1 MTHELSP
8 ADLAQR
14 LESLESRLAH
24 QEHWLDTL
32 DQAVV
37 QQERRLEKLEQLSGL
52 MRERLREQHQAL
64 RQATPRAASAPRMMC
79 RPTTELTEA
88 LIDSPRCD

>member
-1 MTHELSP
+1 MTHELTP
-8 ADLAQR
+8 AELTQR
-14 LESLESRLAH
+14 LESLESRLAY

-64 RQATPRAASAPRMMC
+64 QDSEPQGGR
-79 RPTTELTEA
+79 RPEDEL
-88 LIDSPRCD
+88 PPHY

>member
-1 MTHELSP
+1 MTDDLSP
-8 ADLAQR
+8 AELVQR

-64 RQATPRAASAPRMMC
+64 QASDPQSDQ
-79 RPTTELTEA
+79 RPG
-88 LIDSPRCD
+88 DDVPPHY

>member
-8 ADLAQR
+8 VDLAQR
-14 LESLESRLAH
+14 LESLESRIAH

-37 QQERRLEKLEQLSGL
+37 QQERRLEKLEQL
-52 MRERLREQHQAL
+52 RERLREQHQAL
-64 RQATPRAASAPRMMC
+64 QASEPQGGQ
-79 RPTTELTEA
+79 RPEDEL
-88 LIDSPRCD
+88 PPHY

>member
-8 ADLAQR
+8 VDLAQR

-32 DQAVV
+32 DQAVI

-64 RQATPRAASAPRMMC
+64 QTSEPQGGQ
-79 RPTTELTEA
+79 RPEDDL
-88 LIDSPRCD
+88 PPHY

>member
-1 MTHELSP
+1 MTQDFSP
-8 ADLAQR
+8 AELTQH
-14 LESLESRLAH
+14 LEALESRLAY

-37 QQERRLEKLEQLSGL
+37 QQERRLEKLEQLSAL

-64 RQATPRAASAPRMMC
+64 QDNASQGAG
-79 RPTTELTEA
+79 RPE
-88 LIDSPRCD
+88 DDVPPHY

>member
-1 MTHELSP
+1 MTHQLSP

-14 LESLESRLAH
+14 LESLESRIAH

-32 DQAVV
+32 DQTVV

-52 MRERLREQHQAL
+52 MRERLREQYQAI
-64 RQATPRAASAPRMMC
+64 QASESQGDQGPEDE
-79 RPTTELTEA
+79 RP
-88 LIDSPRCD
+88 PHY

>member
-8 ADLAQR
+8 AELTQ
-14 LESLESRLAH
+14 LVESLESRLAH

-32 DQAVV
+32 DQAVI
-37 QQERRLEKLEQLSGL
+37 QQERRLDKLEQLSGL

-64 RQATPRAASAPRMMC
+64 QAHEPQGGQRLEDDVP
-79 RPTTELTEA
+79 PHY
-88 LIDSPRCD
+88 

>member
-1 MTHELSP
+1 MTDDLSP
-8 ADLAQR
+8 AELAQR
-14 LESLESRLAH
+14 FESLESRLAH

-32 DQAVV
+32 DQAVA

-64 RQATPRAASAPRMMC
+64 QASENQGDQYPGD
-79 RPTTELTEA
+79 EL
-88 LIDSPRCD
+88 PPHY